1 MNVSGLFELEK
12 AAKSKG
18 GDKYRGVLSNS
29 CHDDPTTIYICQV
42 VSRVSDNKPAPH
54 IYVRVT
60 AEDETSGTPEN
71 LEVADFS
78 VQCDLTKAAKSRGSD
93 RYDGSIQHENISVY
107 IAQCFT
113 RIASFSSSTS
123 SKVDPI
129 RSILVTFA
137 LVEERTSGALNS
149 SRSFLSPSLSGK
161 RVRAMDSVTESIT
174 SENPNKSVRK
184 TVVIE
189 FEEEV
194 EGTNS
199 SLSEVIQI
207 ID

>member
-1 MNVSGLFELEK
+1 MNVSGLFQLEK

-18 GDKYRGVLSNS
+18 GDKYKGVLSNS
-29 CHDDPTTIYICQV
+29 CHDDPTSIYICQV
-42 VSRVSDNKPAPH
+42 VSRVSDNKPAPL
-54 IYVRVT
+54 IYVKVT
-60 AEDETSGTPEN
+60 AEDETNGTPVN

-78 VQCDLTKAAKSRGSD
+78 VQCNLTKAAKSRGSD

-113 RIASFSSSTS
+113 RVESFSPSAS

-129 RSILVTFA
+129 RNILVTFT
-137 LVEERTSGALNS
+137 LVEERTAGMLNS
-149 SRSFLSPSLSGK
+149 SCSSSNPSSSSK
-161 RVRAMDSVTESIT
+161 RLRATDSV
-174 SENPNKSVRK
+174 SEPAPVENQTKSARK
-184 TVVIE
+184 SVVIE

-194 EGTNS
+194 EEINNS
-199 SLSEVIQI
+199 SSEVIQI

>member
-29 CHDDPTTIYICQV
+29 GHDDPTTIYICQV
-42 VSRVSDNKPAPH
+42 VSRVADNKPASL

-60 AEDETSGTPEN
+60 EVETNGTPAN

-78 VQCDLTKAAKSRGSD
+78 AACNLTKAAKSRGSD
-93 RYDGSIQHENISVY
+93 RYDGSIQHENISIY

-113 RIASFSSSTS
+113 RITPSSSSAS
-123 SKVDPI
+123 SKADPI
-129 RSILVTFA
+129 RNILATFT
-137 LVEERTSGALNS
+137 LIEETTSKMLNS
-149 SRSFLSPSLSGK
+149 SRSTLNISSSGK
-161 RVRAMDSVTESIT
+161 RKRATDNI
-174 SENPNKSVRK
+174 SEPISAEHPTKSVRK
-184 TVVIE
+184 SVVIE

-194 EGTNS
+194 EEISNS
-199 SLSEVIQI
+199 SSEVILI